1 MWLTHESAHVAAPL
15 KTIENAHP
23 ELAPHIEHIV
33 SLPILCNKSQNP
45 AAGSTLT
52 IAYTAGARI
61 LELFALEEYIKAY
74 NGHTVV
80 RDMEFFV
87 QVIALDCAKALG
99 HRVQLRGDIV
109 YEGLNQRQSI
119 SISTP

>member
-1 MWLTHESAHVAAPL
+1 MWLTHESAHVTAPL

-23 ELAPHIEHIV
+23 ELSTHIEHIV
-33 SLPILCNKSQNP
+33 GLPILCNRSQNP

-52 IAYTAGARI
+52 ISYTAGARI
-61 LELFALEEYIKAY
+61 LELFALEEYVKAY

-87 QVIALDCAKALG
+87 QVVALDCIKALG
-99 HRVQLRGDIV
+99 HDVQVRGDIV

-119 SISTP
+119 IVGTV